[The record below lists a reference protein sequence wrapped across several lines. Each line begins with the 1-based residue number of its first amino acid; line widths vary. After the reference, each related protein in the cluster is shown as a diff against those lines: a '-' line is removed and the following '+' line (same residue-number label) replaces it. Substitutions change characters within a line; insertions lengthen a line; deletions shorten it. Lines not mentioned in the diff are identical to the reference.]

1 MFQSIENLQIYEDNS
16 MRRDKI
22 CFNSSANLI
31 DNICFRLETIKKVPL
46 LLN

>member
-1 MFQSIENLQIYEDNS
+1 MFQSIENPEIYEDNS
-16 MRRDKI
+16 MRQDKI

-31 DNICFRLETIKKVPL
+31 DNICFLSETTKKVPL